1 MAELAISAAA
11 SILIE
16 LAVPK
21 ILEIL
26 NVDEDMGKEIESM
39 GNWLEKMKAYVE
51 ANGDHRGTDGML
63 EVKVKQIREI
73 AFEIEDVL
81 DEIVIHS
88 TDVFHSHKF
97 TQQARKF
104 GHNIRHWFPLRKIS
118 EKMANIKRKLE
129 VIKLQAEVLPD
140 DSSSSNSASGSGSRT
155 GHRVSPLLLDDE
167 MVGYTN
173 LKETFMSLLTDGG
186 ESLVTLAVV
195 GPPGSG
201 KTTFLKNMFWNTR
214 IRGRF
219 DCHAWVHVS
228 KDQFDL
234 KALYINMLKQFC
246 DWRKE
251 SYHTLDI
258 SEASTQIRKYL
269 ERKRYIVVLDDIWK
283 KEHWDWIK
291 DALPKGLLGSRIIV
305 STWDSNIASSC
316 ASSSQFV
323 YELKGLEWL
332 DAWSLFCKTAFKDN
346 NGECPSEL
354 KTCSSQIV
362 TRCEGLP
369 FAILAVAG
377 ALAQKEQLP
386 IEWEK
391 FHKGLGREIGS
402 DLAAIR
408 NTLLPGYLDLS
419 SNLKSCFL
427 YFGLFPEDYS
437 VERGR
442 LIRLW
447 VAERFATATESKT
460 AEEVAEDYL
469 AELIHRNLV
478 HVSNWDFDGRPRSC
492 RVLSLLL
499 TFIVQKCKEEIF
511 ASIFRRENTTAARI
525 IIRRL
530 SVHGDCSPSQQISST
545 FAVIRSVFLFRC
557 DKFPADQLGNN
568 FRDFE
573 LLRVLDL
580 QGAPLTKFPEQ
591 ITRLILL
598 RYLSLRGTNIMTI
611 PSSIQKLFYL
621 KTLDL
626 RETSVTQL
634 PVAISRLCNLRH
646 LFVYKYNVDNY
657 VAFDS
662 VQGFKIFKGI
672 GNLKNLQ
679 KLSLVEVGEKDG
691 IIRELEKLTQL
702 RKLGLVGIKREH
714 GKSLCASLERLKN
727 LTTLDLCSKT
737 KEEFLEVGEIQN
749 PSSNIQRL
757 YLKGRLKESPRWI
770 SKLDN
775 LQRIGLKW
783 SKSKA
788 CPLKALKDLP
798 NLKEI
803 ELIDSFEGAVLV
815 FEASTFKKLKILVI
829 EKLSLLNTL
838 VIEQG
843 AMPELQKMNLH
854 QCPNLKMLP
863 LGIDKLSKIEE
874 LVLRDM
880 AEELIATLRHN
891 SEDRQ
896 MVEHIPVIKSFTLSN
911 QGWTPENLSGS
922 FSA

>member
-1 MAELAISAAA
+1 MAELAISAAV

-21 ILEIL
+21 ILEKL
-26 NVDEDMGKEIESM
+26 NVDEDMGKEIDSM
-39 GNWLEKMKAYVE
+39 GNLLEKMKAYVE
-51 ANGDHRGTDGML
+51 ANGDHRETDGML

-81 DEIVIHS
+81 DEIVIH
-88 TDVFHSHKF
+88 TTINVFHSHKF
-97 TQQARKF
+97 TQRARKF
-104 GHNIRHWFPLRKIS
+104 GHNIRHGFPLRKIS
-118 EKMANIKRKLE
+118 EKIANIKRKFE
-129 VIKLQAEVLPD
+129 DIKSQAKAFPD
-140 DSSSSNSASGSGSRT
+140 DSSSSNSASGSGLRT

-173 LKETFMSLLTDGG
+173 LKETFMSLLTDGE

-214 IRGRF
+214 IRRRF

-258 SEASTQIRKYL
+258 SEALAQIRKYL
-269 ERKRYIVVLDDIWK
+269 EKKRYIVVLDDIWQ
-283 KEHWDWIK
+283 KEHCDRIK

-305 STWDSNIASSC
+305 SMRDSNIASSC
-316 ASSSQFV
+316 ASSPQFV

-354 KTCSSQIV
+354 KTCSSEIV
-362 TRCEGLP
+362 TRCERLP

-377 ALAQKEQLP
+377 ALAQKEKLP
-386 IEWEK
+386 SEWEK
-391 FHKGLGREIGS
+391 FHKGLGCEIGS
-402 DLAAIR
+402 ELSAIR

-447 VAERFATATESKT
+447 VAERFVTETDSKT

-511 ASIFRRENTTAARI
+511 ASISRRENTSATHVT
-525 IIRRL
+525 RRL
-530 SVHGDCSPSQQISST
+530 SIHGDCSHLQEISIK

-557 DKFPADQLGNN
+557 DTFLADHLGNN

-580 QGAPLTKFPEQ
+580 QGAPLTEFPEQ

-611 PSSIQKLFYL
+611 PDSIKKLFYL

-626 RETSVTQL
+626 RQTSVTQL
-634 PVAISRLCNLRH
+634 PKAISRLCHLRH

-662 VQGFKIFKGI
+662 VQGVKIFEGI

-702 RKLGLVGIKREH
+702 RKLGLVGIRREH
-714 GKSLCASLERLKN
+714 GKSLCASLERLKT

-749 PSSNIQRL
+749 PNSNIQRL
-757 YLKGRLKESPRWI
+757 YLKGRLKEFPRWI

-783 SKSKA
+783 SKSKD

-803 ELIDSFEGAVLV
+803 KLIDSFEGEELV

-829 EKLSLLNTL
+829 EKFSLLNTL

-880 AEELIATLRHN
+880 AEEFIATLRHN

-896 MVEHIPVIKSFTLSN
+896 MVEHIPVIKSFTRSN